1 MKSEL
6 SDGMSN
12 HSDFSNDS
20 QNSQISAA
28 DILTSFGNG
37 VVLAPTN
44 RFRDRQ
50 LSQNRTSF
58 VSTGA
63 NSNKLTQFERVATH
77 TIARRRITSSA
88 LSTDTPS
95 FRVYRRTGLYANVS
109 VSALPQ
115 LRS

>member
-1 MKSEL
+1 MKSDL

-37 VVLAPTN
+37 IVLAPTN

-50 LSQNRTSF
+50 LSQNRASF

-63 NSNKLTQFERVATH
+63 NRGGEQQVDAVR
-77 TIARRRITSSA
+77 
-88 LSTDTPS
+88 TPS
-95 FRVYRRTGLYANVS
+95 NAH
-109 VSALPQ
+109 
-115 LRS
+115 